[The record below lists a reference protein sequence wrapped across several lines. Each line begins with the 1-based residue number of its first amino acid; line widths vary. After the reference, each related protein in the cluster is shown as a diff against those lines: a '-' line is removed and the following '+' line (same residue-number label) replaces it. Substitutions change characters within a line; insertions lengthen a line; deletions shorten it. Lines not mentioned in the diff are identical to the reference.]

1 MKSLRYLVAACTLAV
16 LPPSHANNNSVNLY
30 INQNIG
36 FNVEGYKYTQKSF
49 PCKLDQ
55 VLVGHLLEES
65 QQRQLNAEAVA
76 TADKINN
83 GVIPVLALDVEQ
95 LVLTEEVQYGPKSS
109 HPLPKV
115 QVMAALVK
123 GEKSVTAPHMCAITT
138 LSEFTSSSNILDMGT
153 VATVCTAV
161 NRCLQRLSDDVV
173 DWLEPQ
179 LK

>member
-1 MKSLRYLVAACTLAV
+1 MRSLHYFTAACILTAAPLCLA
-16 LPPSHANNNSVNLY
+16 NENTVNLY
-30 INQNIG
+30 INKNIG
-36 FNVEGYKYTQKSF
+36 FNVEGYKYTQQEF
-49 PCKLDQ
+49 PCDLDHL
-55 VLVGHLLEES
+55 LVNHLLEES
-65 QQRQLNAEAVA
+65 QQRHLDAEAVA

-83 GVIPVLALDVEQ
+83 GVIPVLALDVDQ
-95 LVLTEEVQYGPKSS
+95 LVLTEEVQYGPKSH

-115 QVMAALVK
+115 KVTAALVK
-123 GEKSVTAPHMCAITT
+123 GEDSVTAPHMCAITA